1 MRYFIT
7 LSYNG
12 TNYSGWQTQPSDVT
26 VQETIERAL
35 GVILRS
41 PTPIPIV
48 GAGRTD
54 AGVHARAMVAHV
66 DLPLELE
73 EAKDLVFRADRFLPK
88 DIALHSIHPV
98 REEAHA
104 RFSATARTYRYYLT
118 LRKNPFV
125 EDLMLRLHFPLD
137 FEAMNEAAKRLLN
150 YTDFTSF
157 SKLHTDVKTN
167 DCCITEAYWQRGAE
181 EGTWVFTI
189 TADRFLRNMVRAI
202 VGTLLQVGKGRLTVD
217 DFAGIIAAQDRS
229 KAAASA
235 PAHALYLEAV
245 TYPSDLYLG

>member
-12 TNYSGWQTQPSDVT
+12 TNYSGWQTQPSAVT

-88 DIALHSIHPV
+88 DIALHSSCQGRGTCTLQCH
-98 REEAHA
+98 
-104 RFSATARTYRYYLT
+104 STY
-118 LRKNPFV
+118 
-125 EDLMLRLHFPLD
+125 
-137 FEAMNEAAKRLLN
+137 
-150 YTDFTSF
+150 
-157 SKLHTDVKTN
+157 
-167 DCCITEAYWQRGAE
+167 
-181 EGTWVFTI
+181 
-189 TADRFLRNMVRAI
+189 
-202 VGTLLQVGKGRLTVD
+202 LQVLSN
-217 DFAGIIAAQDRS
+217 A
-229 KAAASA
+229 
-235 PAHALYLEAV
+235 
-245 TYPSDLYLG
+245 

>member
-12 TNYSGWQTQPSDVT
+12 TNYSGWQTQPSAVT

-88 DIALHSIHPV
+88 DIACTVFVLSGKRHM
-98 REEAHA
+98 HA
-104 RFSATARTYRYYLT
+104 SVPQHVPT
-118 LRKNPFV
+118 
-125 EDLMLRLHFPLD
+125 
-137 FEAMNEAAKRLLN
+137 
-150 YTDFTSF
+150 
-157 SKLHTDVKTN
+157 
-167 DCCITEAYWQRGAE
+167 
-181 EGTWVFTI
+181 GTI
-189 TADRFLRNMVRAI
+189 
-202 VGTLLQVGKGRLTVD
+202 
-217 DFAGIIAAQDRS
+217 
-229 KAAASA
+229 
-235 PAHALYLEAV
+235 
-245 TYPSDLYLG
+245 

>member
-12 TNYSGWQTQPSDVT
+12 TNYSGWQTQPSAVT

-88 DIALHSIHPV
+88 DIALHCIRPV

-137 FEAMNEAAKRLLN
+137 FGAMNEAAN
-150 YTDFTSF
+150 YTLMLRPTIAVSPRP
-157 SKLHTDVKTN
+157 
-167 DCCITEAYWQRGAE
+167 IGREGQRRELGPSPLPQTASYA
-181 EGTWVFTI
+181 TWY
-189 TADRFLRNMVRAI
+189 
-202 VGTLLQVGKGRLTVD
+202 GR
-217 DFAGIIAAQDRS
+217 S
-229 KAAASA
+229 SA
-235 PAHALYLEAV
+235 PYFR
-245 TYPSDLYLG
+245 

>member
-12 TNYSGWQTQPSDVT
+12 TNYSGWQTQPSAVT

-35 GVILRS
+35 GIILRS

-88 DIALHSIHPV
+88 DIALHCIRPV

-125 EDLMLRLHFPLD
+125 ENLMLRLHFPLD
-137 FEAMNEAAKRLLN
+137 FEAMNEAAKRLLDC
-150 YTDFTSF
+150 TDFTSF

-181 EGTWVFTI
+181 EGTWIFTI

-202 VGTLLQVGKGRLTVD
+202 VGTLLEVGRGRLTD
-217 DFAGIIAAQDRS
+217 AGFRHVIEALDRGRAGDS
-229 KAAASA
+229 AAAEGLA
-235 PAHALYLEAV
+235 LVEVHYPADIYL
-245 TYPSDLYLG
+245 